1 MAALLL
7 VCSKYRF
14 RRCFGLAVLLLLV
27 PMSASMAQP
36 SNSKLG
42 QKTRFQ
48 VIAFYSRNSEPDHVQ
63 FAEDAL
69 KFFSALAARDGFTFD
84 STDDWA
90 NLNASYLKK
99 YQVVIWLNESP
110 TKPEERL
117 AFRHYMEGGGA
128 WLGFHSSGYND
139 KDTNWPWFVDFM
151 GGAVFYIN
159 SWPPLPARLVVDDRT
174 HPATAN
180 LPDAFVA
187 PANEWY
193 VWKPSPR
200 LNKDV
205 RVLLTF
211 DPSNYPLGLKDV
223 LTGGDLPVVWTNT
236 KYKMIYMNMGH
247 GDKIFAGAIQNK
259 LFEDAIVSLGRPT
272 AWTGRVST
280 QADRPPAT
288 GLEISPRGI
297 VENSATRRVYAVNT
311 AGGSVTVIDEAAGS
325 TKTVKVGTEPEAIA
339 VNPITNKIYVG
350 NSGSGT
356 VSVIEGATDVVT
368 ATVPVGDMPYVV
380 AVNPVSDKVYVSK
393 TFSNTTTV
401 IDGKT
406 NQTNILK
413 AGVQADAIAM
423 DAATNRIYMTSYE
436 GSKVTVIDG
445 RNDNVTTIDVD
456 RHIWGIA
463 ANTAT
468 KRIYL
473 TGSGSAKV
481 WVIDEKNNAVA
492 SVDTGEIPCAVAV
505 DQATNR
511 IYVANYGSDSVTVID
526 GATNSVVATV
536 HVGEHP
542 QALALN
548 STTHRVYVANTHSN
562 NVTVID
568 GTLNSVVATVNTGNG
583 PYAIAVDAAAN
594 KAYVATM
601 AAENLTMID
610 GNTLTGTPVALPATR
625 AHASTAG
632 RNFQ

>member
-1 MAALLL
+1 MTFLLL
-7 VCSKYRF
+7 VCSGYRPRGCF
-14 RRCFGLAVLLLLV
+14 RLAVLLSLI

-36 SNSKLG
+36 SNPKLG
-42 QKTRFQ
+42 QKTHFQ
-48 VIAFYSRNSEPDHVQ
+48 VIAFYSQSSEPDHVQ

-69 KFFSALAARDGFTFD
+69 KFFSALAAKDNFIFD

-90 NLNASYLKK
+90 KLNASYLKR
-99 YQVVIWLNESP
+99 YQVVLWLNDAPINAEQ
-110 TKPEERL
+110 RL
-117 AFRHYMEGGGA
+117 AFQQYMETGGA
-128 WLGFHSSGYND
+128 WLGFHASGYND
-139 KDTNWPWFVDFM
+139 KDTNWPWFVDFL
-151 GGAVFYIN
+151 GGAVFHIN
-159 SWPPLPARLVVDDRT
+159 SWPPLPARLIVDDRT

-180 LPDAFVA
+180 LPEAFVA

-200 LNKDV
+200 LNQNV
-205 RVLLTF
+205 RVLVTF
-211 DPSNYPLGLKDV
+211 DSSNYPLGLKDV

-247 GDKIFAGAIQNK
+247 GDKIFASAIQNK
-259 LFEDAIVSLGRPT
+259 LIEDATISLGT
-272 AWTGRVST
+272 SSA
-280 QADRPPAT
+280 QADRSPAT

-297 VENSATRRVYAVNT
+297 VENSATRRVYAVNS
-311 AGGSVTVIDEAAGS
+311 AKGSVTVIDEAAGS
-325 TKTVKVGTEPEAIA
+325 TKTLKVGAEPEAIA

-356 VSVIEGATDVVT
+356 VSVIDGVTDLVT

-393 TFSNTTTV
+393 TFSNTATV

-406 NQTNILK
+406 NQTSILK
-413 AGVQADAIAM
+413 GGVQADAIAI
-423 DAATNRIYMTSYE
+423 DTVTNRIYMTGYE
-436 GSKVTVIDG
+436 GRKVTVIDG
-445 RNDNVTTIDVD
+445 SNDHVTTIDVD
-456 RHIWGIA
+456 THIWGIA

-481 WVIDEKNNAVA
+481 WVIDEKSNAVA
-492 SVDTGEIPCAVAV
+492 SVDTGEIPCAIAV
-505 DQATNR
+505 DQAANR
-511 IYVANYGSDSVTVID
+511 VYVTNYGSDSVTVID
-526 GATNSVVATV
+526 GATNSVLATV
-536 HVGEHP
+536 RVGEHP

-583 PYAIAVDAAAN
+583 PYAIAIDATA
-594 KAYVATM
+594 KKVYVATM
-601 AAENLTMID
+601 AGENLTMID
-610 GNTLTGTPVALPATR
+610 ENTLTGTPVAPPATR
-625 AHASTAG
+625 
-632 RNFQ
+632 Q

>member
-1 MAALLL
+1 MASLLL
-7 VCSKYRF
+7 VCSGYRPG
-14 RRCFGLAVLLLLV
+14 RCFGLAVLLSLI

-36 SNSKLG
+36 SNPKLG
-42 QKTRFQ
+42 QKTQFQ
-48 VIAFYSRNSEPDHVQ
+48 AIAFYSRSSEPDHVQ

-69 KFFSALAARDGFTFD
+69 KFFSAHAAKDNFTFD

-99 YQVVIWLNESP
+99 YQVVIWLNDAPLNAEQ
-110 TKPEERL
+110 RL
-117 AFRHYMEGGGA
+117 AFQQYMETGGA
-128 WLGFHSSGYND
+128 WLGFHASGYND
-139 KDTNWPWFVDFM
+139 KDTNWPWFVDFL
-151 GGAVFYIN
+151 GGAVFHIN
-159 SWPPLPARLVVDDRT
+159 SWPPLPAQLIVDDRT

-200 LNKDV
+200 LNKNV
-205 RVLLTF
+205 RVLVTF

-247 GDKIFAGAIQNK
+247 GDKIFTSAIQNK
-259 LFEDAIVSLGRPT
+259 LIEDATISLGMSS
-272 AWTGRVST
+272 A

-297 VENSATRRVYAVNT
+297 VENSATRRVYAVNS
-311 AGGSVTVIDEAAGS
+311 ANGSVTVIDEAAGS
-325 TKTVKVGTEPEAIA
+325 TKTVKVGAEPEAIA
-339 VNPITNKIYVG
+339 VNPITDKIYVG

-356 VSVIEGATDVVT
+356 VSVIDGATDLVT

-406 NQTNILK
+406 NQTSILK
-413 AGVQADAIAM
+413 AGVQADAMAM
-423 DAATNRIYMTSYE
+423 DTVTNRIYMTGYE

-445 RNDNVTTIDVD
+445 SNDNVTTIDVD
-456 RHIWGIA
+456 THIWGIA

-481 WVIDEKNNAVA
+481 WVIDEKSNAVA
-492 SVDTGEIPCAVAV
+492 SVDTGEIPCAIAV

-511 IYVANYGSDSVTVID
+511 VYVTNYGSDSVTVID
-526 GATNSVVATV
+526 GATNSVLATV
-536 HVGEHP
+536 RVGEHP
-542 QALALN
+542 QALALD

-568 GTLNSVVATVNTGNG
+568 GTLNSVIATVNTGNG
-583 PYAIAVDAAAN
+583 PYAIAIDTTAN
-594 KAYVATM
+594 KAYVTTM
-601 AAENLTMID
+601 AGQNLTMID
-610 GNTLTGTPVALPATR
+610 GNTLTGTPLAPATR
-625 AHASTAG
+625 
-632 RNFQ
+632 Q